1 MKDALAE
8 RLLAT
13 VMNWKEEDVAR
24 ERPDLQAMA
33 AYKYD
38 EYRQFSPGMR
48 FVESFALWL
57 NQFESHEER
66 AIAYDFVKKR
76 LVFCSSAEMYHLVS
90 MAYKDYVRPYLLQK
104 TAIEA
109 GLSRWSVG
117 PAARLEAFA
126 VRERRCLFLGL
137 SDGARMDAFR
147 RLNSNLSHEQ
157 VRHSHELSDE
167 RVEELLSKLSEGLKV
182 VLSKEPPIELTTF
195 RTLVLLDDFSGSGY
209 SYLRKKKE
217 GEFKGKL
224 AALCSNVRNP
234 DHMLSKLVAT
244 DGLEVVVVL
253 YMATEKAAGTIRT
266 LLQEMLVPMKI
277 EFEVFVVFPLS
288 ESVTLSPSTAREF
301 GKLIEKYYDD
311 ANETPSTK
319 LGGTDLRYGF
329 GACGLPLILN
339 HNTPNNSLALLWAE
353 GTTMKALFQRVSR
366 FKKEKV

>member
-8 RLLAT
+8 RLLAA

-48 FVESFALWL
+48 FVESLALWL
-57 NQFESHEER
+57 NQFETQQER
-66 AIAYDFVKKR
+66 AIAYDFVKEK
-76 LVFCSSAEMYHLVS
+76 LVFCSSAEMYHLVA
-90 MAYKDYVRPYLLQK
+90 MAYKDFVRPYLLQK
-104 TAIEA
+104 TAAEA

-117 PAARLEAFA
+117 PAARLQEFS

-147 RLNSNLSHEQ
+147 RLNPNLSTEQ

-167 RVEELLSKLSEGLKV
+167 RVEVLIKKLGDRLKEI
-182 VLSKEPPIELTTF
+182 LGKEPPTELTTF

-209 SYLRKKKE
+209 SYLRKEK
-217 GEFKGKL
+217 GEFDGKL
-224 AALCSNVRNP
+224 AALCLNVRDP
-234 DHMLSKLVAT
+234 DHILSKLVAT

-253 YMATEKAAGTIRT
+253 YMATEKAAGTIRE
-266 LLQEMLVPMKI
+266 LLREMLAPMKI
-277 EFEVFVVFPLS
+277 DFAVFVVFPLA
-288 ESVTLSPSTAREF
+288 ESVTLSASTSGEF

-329 GACGLPLILN
+329 GSCGLPLILN
-339 HNTPNNSLALLWAE
+339 HNTPNNSIALLWAN
-353 GTTMKALFQRVSR
+353 GTSMKALFQRVSR

>member
-8 RLLAT
+8 RLLAV
-13 VMNWKEEDVAR
+13 VMKWKEEDVAR

-48 FVESFALWL
+48 FVESLALWL
-57 NQFESHEER
+57 NQFETQAER
-66 AIAYDFVKKR
+66 AVAYDFVKKR
-76 LVFCSSAEMYHLVS
+76 LVFCSSAEMYHLVA
-90 MAYKDYVRPYLLQK
+90 MAYKDFVRPYLLQK
-104 TAIEA
+104 TAAEA

-117 PAARLEAFA
+117 PAARLQAFA

-147 RLNSNLSHEQ
+147 RLNPNLSTEQ

-167 RVEELLSKLSEGLKV
+167 RVEELLSKLGDALKV
-182 VLSKEPPIELTTF
+182 LGKEPRPELATF

-209 SYLRKKKE
+209 SYVRKKE

-234 DHMLSKLVAT
+234 EHILSKLVAT

-253 YMATEKAAGTIRT
+253 YMATEKAATTIRG
-266 LLQEMLVPMKI
+266 LLKEMLLPIKI
-277 EFEVFVVFPLS
+277 EFEIFIVFPLAD
-288 ESVTLSPSTAREF
+288 SVALSPSTAGEF
-301 GKLIEKYYDD
+301 GKLIETYYDD

-329 GACGLPLILN
+329 GSCGLPLILN
-339 HNTPNNSLALLWAE
+339 HNTPNNSIALLWAN
-353 GTTMKALFQRVSR
+353 GTRMKALFQRVSR

>member
-1 MKDALAE
+1 
-8 RLLAT
+8 
-13 VMNWKEEDVAR
+13 
-24 ERPDLQAMA
+24 MA

-48 FVESFALWL
+48 FVESLALWL
-57 NQFESHEER
+57 NQFESHQER
-66 AIAYDFVKKR
+66 AIAYDFVKTK
-76 LVFCSSAEMYHLVS
+76 LVFCSSAEMYHLVA
-90 MAYKDYVRPYLLQK
+90 MAYRDYVRPYLLQK
-104 TAIEA
+104 TAVEA

-117 PAARLEAFA
+117 RAAHLKAFA

-147 RLNSNLSHEQ
+147 RLNPNLSHEQ

-167 RVEELLSKLSEGLKV
+167 RVEELLKKLSNGLMD
-182 VLSKEPPIELTTF
+182 VLGEEPPTGTATF

-209 SYLRKKKE
+209 SYLRKKA
-217 GEFKGKL
+217 GEFEGKL
-224 AALCSNVRNP
+224 AALCSNVRNS
-234 DHMLSKLVAT
+234 DHILSKLVAS

-253 YMATEKAAGTIRT
+253 YMATEKAAENIRG
-266 LLQEMLVPMKI
+266 LLNEMLVPMKI
-277 EFEVFVVFPLS
+277 DFEVFVVFPLTP
-288 ESVTLSPSTAREF
+288 SVALSPSTAAEF
-301 GKLIEKYYDD
+301 GKLIETYYDD

-339 HNTPNNSLALLWAE
+339 HNTPNNSIALLWAE
-353 GTTMKALFQRVSR
+353 GTSMKALFQRVSR